1 MGGAGVGTVLFTLIG
16 GLVMFLIG
24 AAITRAIFSIN
35 KIVRLLEVTA
45 QELRAR
51 NMADGIYGK
60 LVYNKETVSDLNQL
74 SPAQY
79 EEEDTGTRLGK
90 G

>member
-16 GLVMFLIG
+16 GLVTFLIG
-24 AAITRAIFSIN
+24 AVITRAIFSIN

-51 NMADGIYGK
+51 NMADGVYGK
-60 LVYNKETVSDLNQL
+60 LVYDKETVKDLNQL
-74 SPAQY
+74 LPAQY

-90 G
+90 S